1 MPELEIYYPSV
12 VIKAFDSRGLGC
24 FKYVGICIIPS
35 INIFLEQLITE
46 DDYEE
51 QIYGTKKIFK
61 PVKHLE
67 EKPETVR
74 KSLIS
79 SIHLKFERHEIFKIY
94 TRQRRGGKFQIW
106 NGKVRKNIIFRIEY
120 FLEYCLLLC
129 WYYFSQYV
137 KYIQYS
143 PSSIILTRLAV

>member
-51 QIYGTKKIFK
+51 QIYGTRKILK
-61 PVKHLE
+61 PVKPFV

-74 KSLIS
+74 KSSFDSFQNSKI
-79 SIHLKFERHEIFKIY
+79 LKVY
-94 TRQRRGGKFQIW
+94 ASLS
-106 NGKVRKNIIFRIEY
+106 NG
-120 FLEYCLLLC
+120 
-129 WYYFSQYV
+129 
-137 KYIQYS
+137 
-143 PSSIILTRLAV
+143 

>member
-51 QIYGTKKIFK
+51 QIYGTRKIFK
-61 PVKHLE
+61 PVKPFV
-67 EKPETVR
+67 EKPETIR
-74 KSLIS
+74 KSPFDSFQNSKI
-79 SIHLKFERHEIFKIY
+79 LKVY
-94 TRQRRGGKFQIW
+94 TRV
-106 NGKVRKNIIFRIEY
+106 N
-120 FLEYCLLLC
+120 
-129 WYYFSQYV
+129 V
-137 KYIQYS
+137 KWLNAKIS
-143 PSSIILTRLAV
+143 TSSNMKWKSV

>member
-61 PVKHLE
+61 PLKPFV

-74 KSLIS
+74 KSPFDSFKIQ
-79 SIHLKFERHEIFKIY
+79 RYEIFQSLH
-94 TRQRRGGKFQIW
+94 T
-106 NGKVRKNIIFRIEY
+106 
-120 FLEYCLLLC
+120 
-129 WYYFSQYV
+129 
-137 KYIQYS
+137 
-143 PSSIILTRLAV
+143 PSTAD

>member
-61 PVKHLE
+61 PAKHLE

-94 TRQRRGGKFQIW
+94 TRQRRASW
-106 NGKVRKNIIFRIEY
+106 
-120 FLEYCLLLC
+120 
-129 WYYFSQYV
+129 
-137 KYIQYS
+137 
-143 PSSIILTRLAV
+143 

>member
-35 INIFLEQLITE
+35 VNIFLEQLITE

-51 QIYGTKKIFK
+51 QIYGKKRIFK
-61 PVKHLE
+61 PLKPFV

-74 KSLIS
+74 KSHTPPPPPP
-79 SIHLKFERHEIFKIY
+79 SIDLKFKDF
-94 TRQRRGGKFQIW
+94 
-106 NGKVRKNIIFRIEY
+106 
-120 FLEYCLLLC
+120 
-129 WYYFSQYV
+129 
-137 KYIQYS
+137 
-143 PSSIILTRLAV
+143 

>member
-51 QIYGTKKIFK
+51 QIYGTRKIFK
-61 PVKHLE
+61 PVKPFV

-74 KSLIS
+74 KSPFDSFQNSKI
-79 SIHLKFERHEIFKIY
+79 LKVY
-94 TRQRRGGKFQIW
+94 ASLS
-106 NGKVRKNIIFRIEY
+106 NG
-120 FLEYCLLLC
+120 
-129 WYYFSQYV
+129 
-137 KYIQYS
+137 
-143 PSSIILTRLAV
+143 

>member
-51 QIYGTKKIFK
+51 QIYGTRKILK
-61 PVKHLE
+61 PVKPFV
-67 EKPETVR
+67 EKPETIR
-74 KSLIS
+74 KSLFDFKIQRF
-79 SIHLKFERHEIFKIY
+79 LKFTHVLMAK
-94 TRQRRGGKFQIW
+94 TSK
-106 NGKVRKNIIFRIEY
+106 
-120 FLEYCLLLC
+120 
-129 WYYFSQYV
+129 
-137 KYIQYS
+137 
-143 PSSIILTRLAV
+143 SSNMKWKSV

>member
-35 INIFLEQLITE
+35 VNIFLEQLITE

-51 QIYGTKKIFK
+51 QIYGKKRIFK
-61 PVKHLE
+61 PLKPFV

-74 KSLIS
+74 KSLPPPPPS
-79 SIHLKFERHEIFKIY
+79 SFDRFKIQRFLKFARC
-94 TRQRRGGKFQIW
+94 G
-106 NGKVRKNIIFRIEY
+106 
-120 FLEYCLLLC
+120 LM
-129 WYYFSQYV
+129 
-137 KYIQYS
+137 
-143 PSSIILTRLAV
+143 